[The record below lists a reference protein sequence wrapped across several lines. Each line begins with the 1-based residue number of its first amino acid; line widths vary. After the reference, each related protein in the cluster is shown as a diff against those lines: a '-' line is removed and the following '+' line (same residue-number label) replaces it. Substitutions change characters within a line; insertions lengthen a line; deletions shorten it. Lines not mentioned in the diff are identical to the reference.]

1 MAYYA
6 LIYDLVDGYI
16 EQRATFRA
24 AHLALAA
31 QSHKRGELML
41 AGAFADPADKA
52 LLIFRANDKSVA
64 EQFAKDDP
72 YVINGLVKRWEVR
85 AWTVVIGNAT

>member
-1 MAYYA
+1 
-6 LIYDLVDGYI
+6 
-16 EQRATFRA
+16 
-24 AHLALAA
+24 
-31 QSHKRGELML
+31 ML